1 MGREKKTP
9 VCEKAQRTRKQQ
21 SCTVFNAAT
30 TLKGMACN
38 RIIDSALL
46 FFFFFYFLFQLA
58 FSLQHISTVAVK
70 LASGQ
75 VAH

>member
-46 FFFFFYFLFQLA
+46 FFFFLFQLA

-75 VAH
+75 VAQ